1 MIIKIYSYKFWN
13 LFIGDGEFCQEFL
26 KKTFSFERQQY
37 FLLLDEDNK
46 TCFRLTPS
54 NVINIVP
61 LLDFIIDIYFNLHF
75 S

>member
-1 MIIKIYSYKFWN
+1 MKNFVRIFSKR
-13 LFIGDGEFCQEFL
+13 LFL
-26 KKTFSFERQQY
+26 FERQQY

-46 TCFRLTPS
+46 TSFRPTPS